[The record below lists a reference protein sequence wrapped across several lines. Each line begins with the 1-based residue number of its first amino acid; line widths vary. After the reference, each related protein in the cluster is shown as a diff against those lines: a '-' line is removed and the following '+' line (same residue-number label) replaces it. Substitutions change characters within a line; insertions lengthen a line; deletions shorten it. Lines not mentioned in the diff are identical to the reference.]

1 MNQTNKILVI
11 LVILLSLFTLG
22 LGGYIVYK
30 ELWKDNNDSNNSDI
44 VGENND
50 DVVSVDYS
58 GLVGQYVNVAGKSVD
73 DIRNDVGVVLV
84 VNSIS
89 STGISFSIE
98 SISTGQRI
106 AVAEKDDVDVYSIKN
121 NVYKFIWFDSFNS
134 YGTGSIVI
142 ADGKLS
148 LSLNTKKIAGDNS
161 SGWSLGSFDNLKMYK
176 ASIN

>member
-1 MNQTNKILVI
+1 MNQANKILVI
-11 LVILLSLFTLG
+11 LVILLSLFILG
-22 LGGYIVYK
+22 LGGYFVYK
-30 ELWKDNNDSNNSDI
+30 ELWKDDNASNNSDI

-58 GLVGQYVNVAGKSVD
+58 GLVGQYVNVDGKSVD
-73 DIRNDVGVVLV
+73 DIRNDGGIVLV

-106 AVAEKDDVDVYSIKN
+106 A
-121 NVYKFIWFDSFNS
+121 
-134 YGTGSIVI
+134 
-142 ADGKLS
+142 DGELS